1 MSEEEDGR
9 AGEAADTELKTKTPH
24 VNVGKNC
31 VSLSALSFLSCPML
45 ANNVSN
51 TRFQQYP
58 ASSHRHSECRRSLVS
73 WSVQLPLGL
82 PTIFQQR
89 PLLLGP
95 GSLRSTWIN
104 LEKPP
109 SGGSEMFIPM
119 IHVKMIQVISSD
131 CGDQTWNAPNV
142 GKKKLWRL
150 LCTTGRTEK
159 NMFGSPPAASLDEPR
174 IPIPG
179 PALIF
184 RCQKMCSVFLWAAQ
198 GCQSQKSPKAWAVFE
213 PSRNDSFIIG
223 PLCSK
228 EWFFNPR
235 SSYGSKS
242 NRHFTQKSDL
252 FFEPFWP
259 GSTNLI

>member
-1 MSEEEDGR
+1 M
-9 AGEAADTELKTKTPH
+9 
-24 VNVGKNC
+24 
-31 VSLSALSFLSCPML
+31 
-45 ANNVSN
+45 
-51 TRFQQYP
+51 
-58 ASSHRHSECRRSLVS
+58 
-73 WSVQLPLGL
+73 
-82 PTIFQQR
+82 
-89 PLLLGP
+89 
-95 GSLRSTWIN
+95 
-104 LEKPP
+104 
-109 SGGSEMFIPM
+109 IPM

-131 CGDQTWNAPNV
+131 KVATSKRG
-142 GKKKLWRL
+142 GKKTLETALYHW
-150 LCTTGRTEK
+150 K
-159 NMFGSPPAASLDEPR
+159 NRKKMFGSPPAASLDEPR
-174 IPIPG
+174 MSIPG

-223 PLCSK
+223 PLSSK

-252 FFEPFWP
+252 VFEPFWP